1 MAMAGQLRF
10 ALLECAVYVAAV
22 ATSRPVSTEPP
33 RLKVYLA
40 FAAIY
45 LIWGSTYFAI
55 REALTGFPP
64 FMLGGLR
71 FACAAAIMFVWC
83 GVQRIPVLAPAL
95 WKPVLVGFLLLFVG
109 NGAVVWVQRTVP
121 SSVVAITVAV
131 APLVFTLL
139 DKPQWKVNF
148 RSKATLAG
156 IAAGII
162 GVWLLFRERLSHQL
176 TEAGFDAEVLA
187 MVLLAIGILA
197 WPAGSLF
204 SKYNPVALSNTANSA
219 WQMVTGAF
227 FFLLVSVARGEW
239 DGFDPATVPPRAWI
253 AEAYLV
259 VFGSIVAFSA
269 YVWLLQVRPATQV
282 STYAYVNPVVAVLLG
297 TWLGGERLGAQEL
310 IGLVVI
316 LGGVLLINL
325 AKYRS
330 RKA

>member
-1 MAMAGQLRF
+1 MSQ
-10 ALLECAVYVAAV
+10 
-22 ATSRPVSTEPP
+22 EPS

-45 LIWGSTYFAI
+45 IIWGSTYFGI

-71 FACAAAIMFVWC
+71 FAVASVLMFAWC
-83 GVQRIPVLAPAL
+83 GIRREALLPPSGL
-95 WKPVLVGFLLLFVG
+95 WKVIVAGFLLLFLG
-109 NGAVVWVQRTVP
+109 NGAVVWAQQTIP

-148 RSKATLAG
+148 RSPATLGG
-156 IAAGII
+156 IVAGII
-162 GVWLLFRERLSHQL
+162 GVWLLFSTRLSTQL
-176 TEAGFDAEVLA
+176 SGSGISPEVGALL
-187 MVLLAIGILA
+187 VLAIGILA

-204 SKYNPVALSNTANSA
+204 SKYNPVAMPNTANSA
-219 WQMVTGAF
+219 WQMLTGAT
-227 FFLLVSVARGEW
+227 FFLVVSVARGEW
-239 DGFDPATVPPRAWI
+239 DSFDWSAVPMRAWI
-253 AEAYLV
+253 AEAYLI
-259 VFGSIVAFSA
+259 VFGSIIGFSA

-297 TWLGGERLGAQEL
+297 TWLGKEMLGVREI
-310 IGLVVI
+310 IGLLVI

-325 AKYRS
+325 AKYR
-330 RKA
+330 KA